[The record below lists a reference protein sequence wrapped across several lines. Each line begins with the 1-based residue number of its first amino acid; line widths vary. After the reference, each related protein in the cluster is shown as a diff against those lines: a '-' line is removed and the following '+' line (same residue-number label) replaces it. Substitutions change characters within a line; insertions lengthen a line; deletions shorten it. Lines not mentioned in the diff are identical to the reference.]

1 MSTLVHVSPLVLLKD
16 GEGPPIVIAHG
27 LSGTV
32 EVSKLANHIRTPH
45 PVYGIQ
51 AKGVDGTEKPLDRI
65 EDMAGYY
72 IEALEEHF
80 PDGPYIVFGYS
91 FGGLVAL
98 EMAQRLK
105 DRGKEILLL
114 ALLDAYPHPHFLR
127 LPTRLS
133 LFVRRMKTHG
143 SLIWQMPAQAG
154 WSYFLRRIKRR
165 LHLAWAD
172 GESSFGTAGPF
183 VRDSVIGRIREKA
196 YEAYARYQ
204 PRYYAG
210 KVSFVTTDT
219 KTFFPADPAPVWK
232 HLVADLEV
240 EVVHGDHLNILT
252 TEFESLAALLTKY
265 VEQAD
270 GQLVW

>member
-1 MSTLVHVSPLVLLKD
+1 
-16 GEGPPIVIAHG
+16 
-27 LSGTV
+27 
-32 EVSKLANHIRTPH
+32 
-45 PVYGIQ
+45 
-51 AKGVDGTEKPLDRI
+51 
-65 EDMAGYY
+65 
-72 IEALEEHF
+72 
-80 PDGPYIVFGYS
+80 
-91 FGGLVAL
+91 
-98 EMAQRLK
+98 
-105 DRGKEILLL
+105 
-114 ALLDAYPHPHFLR
+114 
-127 LPTRLS
+127 
-133 LFVRRMKTHG
+133 
-143 SLIWQMPAQAG
+143 MPAQAG